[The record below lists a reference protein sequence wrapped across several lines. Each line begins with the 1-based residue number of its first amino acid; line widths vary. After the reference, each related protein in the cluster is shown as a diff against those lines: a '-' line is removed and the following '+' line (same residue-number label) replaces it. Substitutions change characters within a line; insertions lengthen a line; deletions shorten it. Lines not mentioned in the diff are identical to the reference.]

1 MFNSF
6 ESNPENKGTVIKQ
19 NIISGLDRLEETAKQ
34 GKISQL
40 DVNRMFNLLREDG
53 PLINDPDRKKMI
65 ERLSLIAPEE
75 IKKIE
80 AHDKDVQKNRVE
92 ESENLVKQNIIKAL
106 NRIEKT
112 NKKEISK
119 REVRT
124 ISNLLHEDGQLP
136 RIQRERESL
145 LKRINNIDI
154 TETKEEGKD

>member
-1 MFNSF
+1 MFNAF

-19 NIISGLDRLEETAKQ
+19 NIINGLDRLEETSKQ

-53 PLINDPDRKKMI
+53 PFVNDPNREKMI
-65 ERLSLIAPEE
+65 GRLNLIAPEE

-80 AHDKDVQKNRVE
+80 IHDKDVQKNRVE
-92 ESENLVKQNIIKAL
+92 ESENPVKKNIIKAL
-106 NRIEKT
+106 DRIEET
-112 NKKEISK
+112 NKEEVSK

-124 ISNLLHEDGQLP
+124 ISNLLREDGSLAKDP
-136 RIQRERESL
+136 ERESL

-154 TETKEEGKD
+154 TETKEEEKD